1 MLNEFIV
8 DLCFIRPQTEQS
20 PPFPTIESELDLLFS
35 TSAASAVPCYVDRKR
50 EEGLDIAVA
59 QISGLSTWSSEQD
72 VITYMEAG
80 MERNSLEWLSGYRIQ
95 VVPKENA
102 GSCCMKKGG

>member
-8 DLCFIRPQTEQS
+8 DLCFIRPQTEHGS
-20 PPFPTIESELDLLFS
+20 PFPQMESELNLLFS

-59 QISGLSTWSSEQD
+59 QVSGLSVWSSERE
-72 VITYMEAG
+72 VIAYMENG
-80 MERNSLEWLSGYRIQ
+80 MEQASLNWLSGYRVQ
-95 VVPKENA
+95 VIPKEDA
-102 GSCCMKKGG
+102 GTCCLKK